1 MKKINLEQKIL
12 LKRSFYMI
20 SIVVA
25 FAISSYFSY
34 IVSLILYF
42 IVQLNW
48 QIFFPYYDKT
58 TSKYENTKV
67 PLPDDILDQYFLW
80 KIFCIVYYSI
90 LLPMFFLGKLEN
102 KSLMLSILIFASPF
116 LLIFLHSL
124 IIFYKRLGGERIDIE
139 VKPRKTLFKYEDDED
154 KF

>member
-48 QIFFPYYDKT
+48 QYFFPYYDKT

-67 PLPDDILDQYFLW
+67 TSPNDILDHYILW
-80 KIFCIVYYSI
+80 KIFCIIYYSI
-90 LLPMFFLGKLEN
+90 LIPMIFLGKLNN
-102 KSLMLSILIFASPF
+102 KSLMFSILISASPVF
-116 LLIFLHSL
+116 LLLLHSV

-139 VKPRKTLFKYEDDED
+139 AKPRKTLFKYEDDED

>member
-1 MKKINLEQKIL
+1 MKINIEQKIL
-12 LKRSFYMI
+12 LKKI
-20 SIVVA
+20 I
-25 FAISSYFSY
+25 FAIFSFIFIY
-34 IVSLILYF
+34 IYSDYIILLSF
-42 IVQLNW
+42 VLPLA
-48 QIFFPYYDKT
+48 FR
-58 TSKYENTKV
+58 NTKLENDKYKRV
-67 PLPDDILDQYFLW
+67 KFPSPDDILDQYFLW